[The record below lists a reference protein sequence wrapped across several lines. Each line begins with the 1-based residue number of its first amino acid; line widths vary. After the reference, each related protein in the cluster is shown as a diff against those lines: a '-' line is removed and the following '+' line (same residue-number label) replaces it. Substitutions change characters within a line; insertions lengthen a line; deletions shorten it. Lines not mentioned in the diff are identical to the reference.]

1 MAPEPRANQK
11 LFRVMSPVEEVEG
24 PLSKNQKFLM
34 GQRKSCVP
42 DTFQLGAIP
51 DARAFLACRKINN
64 LSVIMRFIANYSDV
78 QGALAVV
85 AREYSISLL
94 SGRMS

>member
-1 MAPEPRANQK
+1 MG
-11 LFRVMSPVEEVEG
+11 PVEEVEG

-34 GQRKSCVP
+34 GQRKSCLP

-64 LSVIMRFIANYSDV
+64 LSVFNTPECSDSRRFHTLPILYINYK
-78 QGALAVV
+78 
-85 AREYSISLL
+85 LL
-94 SGRMS
+94 